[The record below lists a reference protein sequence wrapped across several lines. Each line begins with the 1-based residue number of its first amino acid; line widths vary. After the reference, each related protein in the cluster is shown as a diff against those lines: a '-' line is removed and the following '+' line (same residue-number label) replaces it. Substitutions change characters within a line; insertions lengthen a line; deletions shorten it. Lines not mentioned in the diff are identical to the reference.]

1 MLEALVREEKLT
13 RERRKVI
20 VWFQMYLFRF
30 RFFFFFQFL
39 FLDQRDSTQVV
50 AYDPLPKSA

>member
-1 MLEALVREEKLT
+1 MLEALVREEKLI

-30 RFFFFFQFL
+30 RFFFQFL

>member
-1 MLEALVREEKLT
+1 MLLEALVREEKLT

-30 RFFFFFQFL
+30 RFFFQFL
-39 FLDQRDSTQVV
+39 FLDQRDSTQFV

>member
-20 VWFQMYLFRF
+20 VWFQMCLFRF
-30 RFFFFFQFL
+30 RFFFFQFL

-50 AYDPLPKSA
+50 ACDPLPKSA